1 MIKKDKFKMQGL
13 EFTIFEDL
21 DVSVLNLEEV
31 QDCLFYLDNLI
42 DKEDNP
48 IDFIKYH
55 SYKIKLLNRLKE
67 IKV

>member
-1 MIKKDKFKMQGL
+1 MQGL